1 MPISIVASYQ
11 SYPDIVSPSEQL
23 AGGRADLGIMCSGKQ
38 EGVTTLAASIAC
50 HKSLHKSSLVRS
62 CSKKEANN
70 NHNNNSIRKQKSWHN
85 PTTNHHHYPSIYS
98 KQFLPIHIYIY
109 M

>member
-11 SYPDIVSPSEQL
+11 SYPDIVSLGEQH

-38 EGVTTLAASIAC
+38 EGVATLPAFIAC
-50 HKSLHKSSLVRS
+50 HKSLHNSSLVRS
-62 CSKKEANN
+62 CSKKEA
-70 NHNNNSIRKQKSWHN
+70 NNNSIRKQKSWHN

-98 KQFLPIHIYIY
+98 KQFLPIHIY